1 VHAATQRER
10 RRRES
15 LTPTDKAATIRPMTR
30 EALQAILRGAPGVTE
45 KAGTFRVESDHR
57 ASLYLGGDGR
67 GITANE
73 IESVKLFD
81 HYVSALSREIGELF
95 CAYESVQALVI
106 KAPKESGPKK
116 TGF

>member
-1 VHAATQRER
+1 
-10 RRRES
+10 
-15 LTPTDKAATIRPMTR
+15 MTR

-81 HYVSALSREIGELF
+81 LYVSALSREVGELF